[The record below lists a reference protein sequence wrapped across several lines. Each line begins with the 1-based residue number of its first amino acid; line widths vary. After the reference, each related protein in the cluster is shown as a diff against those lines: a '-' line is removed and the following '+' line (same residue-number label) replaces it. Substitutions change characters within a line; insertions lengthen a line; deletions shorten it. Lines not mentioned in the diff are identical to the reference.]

1 MIYLYITLQR
11 KVLTEMITSKDNQ
24 KLKQIRKLL
33 SPSGIKKS
41 ELFIIEG
48 ERAVMDAV
56 SSGVCLSYILIRE
69 DYKGQIPT
77 EDYEIV
83 SSSLFSEFCET
94 DSPQGIIAVAKKF
107 SYTITDIAPGPLL
120 YTDGV
125 RDPGNLGTLIR
136 SADAFGFSGVLL
148 SPDTVSV
155 YNPKVVRS
163 TMGSIFHL
171 PILKNI
177 SNDQIIRM
185 KENYLLAGGVLN
197 PNSTSLTDTIFP
209 KNTIVVIGNEA
220 NGINKDLVSSLSL
233 PVYIPMSGKAE
244 SLNAAVAGGILMYT
258 VSIHATTSED

>member
-1 MIYLYITLQR
+1 
-11 KVLTEMITSKDNQ
+11 MITSKDNQ

-33 SPSGIKKS
+33 SPSGFKKS

-48 ERAVMDAV
+48 ERSVLDAV
-56 SSGVCLSYILIRE
+56 SSGVCLSYILVRE
-69 DYKGQIPT
+69 DYKGKSPALDFET
-77 EDYEIV
+77 V
-83 SSSLFSEFCET
+83 SASLFSEFCET
-94 DSPQGIIAVAKKF
+94 DSPQGIVAVAKKF
-107 SYTITDIAPGPLL
+107 SYSVEDISPGPLL

-171 PILKNI
+171 PIVENV
-177 SNDQIIRM
+177 SNDQLIEM
-185 KENYLLAGGVLN
+185 KKNYLLAGGVLN
-197 PNSTSLTDTIFP
+197 PGSTSLVDTTFP
-209 KNTIVVIGNEA
+209 KNTIIIIGNEA
-220 NGINKDLVSSLSL
+220 NGINNDLISSLSL

-258 VSIHATTSED
+258 ASINKLKPEE